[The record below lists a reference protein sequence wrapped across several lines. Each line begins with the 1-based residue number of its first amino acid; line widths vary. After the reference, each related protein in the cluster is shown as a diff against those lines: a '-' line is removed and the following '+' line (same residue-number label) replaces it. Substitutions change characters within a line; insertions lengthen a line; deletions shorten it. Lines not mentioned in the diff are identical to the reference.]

1 MTPPVLESIK
11 ALAGILNAERI
22 DQQVKKEAEQ
32 VVKDLIAVIGQQASK
47 MRQDNSPL
55 YT

>member
-22 DQQVKKEAEQ
+22 DQQVKKEAEA
-32 VVKDLIAVIGQQASK
+32 VVKTLITVIGQDAEK
-47 MRQDNSPL
+47 MRKAGSSL
-55 YT
+55 IV